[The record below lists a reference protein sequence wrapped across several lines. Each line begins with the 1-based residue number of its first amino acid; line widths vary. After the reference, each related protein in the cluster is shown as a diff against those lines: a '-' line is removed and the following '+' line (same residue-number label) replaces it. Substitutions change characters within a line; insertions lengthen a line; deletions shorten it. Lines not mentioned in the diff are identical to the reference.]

1 MLKGLKSIVI
11 NFNKVKL
18 SVLFFKN
25 WSLTAKIY
33 TKLMLSYQTRVENCN
48 QIKSTGVS
56 KAIKTDLINNNC
68 FDIITEILKNLFFI
82 ILKPS

>member
-1 MLKGLKSIVI
+1 
-11 NFNKVKL
+11 
-18 SVLFFKN
+18 
-25 WSLTAKIY
+25 
-33 TKLMLSYQTRVENCN
+33 MLSYQTRVENCD